1 MSHIRATYTGLISF
15 AVAIITIFTSFV
27 FTVII
32 TRTLSQEDFGIWSLI
47 NALFLSVM
55 MGNTIV
61 TYWSTRETA
70 RKIESGKTAILG
82 SMILS
87 VVFTFIYI
95 IVSNLMG
102 YQTKIDLNILLFSSI
117 LIPILF
123 LNGTLTAIN
132 LGWKPH
138 VVSYGSLALGISQI
152 IFGLFFIYFLKIGVY
167 GVIITVS
174 ISNLINIII
183 LYRYAK
189 PKLKNQ
195 ININFFK
202 SWIKLSW
209 ISLYPMLPVMI
220 EGSGLILFSIL
231 TESVMGIAIWT
242 VAILAPSAISHVGLI
257 SRAIYPKL
265 LGGENRDYIENNI
278 ILLLFFNFLM
288 TGLVI
293 AFAKSILII
302 LNPIYEEAYFI
313 LILLA
318 LGNFFTVLTNVFIQ
332 ILTGS
337 EIIDMNKKS
346 TFRQYLHSK
355 LFYPYTIRLI
365 QTSSS
370 LIILPIGLMFLIQ
383 NNSSEITLLEF
394 WATLLLVTQIPL
406 ALYLYLTTK
415 NTLTLSIN
423 RMIILKYFI
432 ASIISFSTIFLLSE
446 QFLIYNELYSFIPK
460 LLLFVVIGM
469 SFYLFLTYALDSNT
483 RLLCKSIISEIT
495 KKIDNK

>member
-1 MSHIRATYTGLISF
+1 M
-15 AVAIITIFTSFV
+15 AIITIFTSFV

-70 RKIESGKTAILG
+70 RKIESGKSAILG

-87 VVFTFIYI
+87 VAFTFIYI
-95 IVSNLMG
+95 IISNLMG
-102 YQTKIDLNILLFSSI
+102 YQTKIDQNILLFSTI

-123 LNGTLTAIN
+123 LNGTLAAIN

-174 ISNLINIII
+174 VSNLINIII
-183 LYRYAK
+183 LYKYAK

-195 ININFFK
+195 ISMDFFK

-209 ISLYPMLPVMI
+209 ISLYPMLPILI
-220 EGSGLILFSIL
+220 EGSGLILFSIM

-242 VAILAPSAISHVGLI
+242 AAILAPSTISHVGLI

-265 LGGENRDYIENNI
+265 LSNENTDYLGNNI
-278 ILLLFFNFLM
+278 TLLIFFNFLM

-293 AFAKSILII
+293 AFAKPILVI

-332 ILTGS
+332 SLTGS
-337 EIIDMNKKS
+337 EMIDMNKKS
-346 TFRQYLHSK
+346 SFRQYLRSK

-370 LIILPIGLMFLIQ
+370 LLILPIGLTLLIQ
-383 NNSSEITLLEF
+383 NNYSEINLLEF
-394 WATLLLVTQIPL
+394 WATLTLVTQIPL
-406 ALYLYLTTK
+406 AFYFYLTVK
-415 NTLTLSIN
+415 KTLRFSIN
-423 RMIILKYFI
+423 RITISKYFI
-432 ASIISFSTIFLLSE
+432 SSIVSFSLIFVLSE
-446 QFLIYNELYSFIPK
+446 KFLMYDELHLFILK
-460 LLLFVVIGM
+460 LLLFAVIGIF
-469 SFYLFLTYALDSNT
+469 FYLLSTYILDSNT
-483 RLLCKSIISEIT
+483 RYLLKSIILEIT
-495 KKIDNK
+495 KKIDYK

>member
-1 MSHIRATYTGLISF
+1 M
-15 AVAIITIFTSFV
+15 
-27 FTVII
+27 
-32 TRTLSQEDFGIWSLI
+32 
-47 NALFLSVM
+47 FLYV
-55 MGNTIV
+55 
-61 TYWSTRETA
+61 
-70 RKIESGKTAILG
+70 
-82 SMILS
+82 
-87 VVFTFIYI
+87 
-95 IVSNLMG
+95 
-102 YQTKIDLNILLFSSI
+102 
-117 LIPILF
+117 
-123 LNGTLTAIN
+123 
-132 LGWKPH
+132 
-138 VVSYGSLALGISQI
+138 
-152 IFGLFFIYFLKIGVY
+152 
-167 GVIITVS
+167 
-174 ISNLINIII
+174 
-183 LYRYAK
+183 
-189 PKLKNQ
+189 
-195 ININFFK
+195 
-202 SWIKLSW
+202 
-209 ISLYPMLPVMI
+209 
-220 EGSGLILFSIL
+220 
-231 TESVMGIAIWT
+231 
-242 VAILAPSAISHVGLI
+242 SHVGLI

>member
-1 MSHIRATYTGLISF
+1 MSNIRVTYTGLISF
-15 AVAIITIFTSFV
+15 AVAIITIFTSFI

-32 TRTLSQEDFGIWSLI
+32 TRTLSQEEFGIWSLI
-47 NALFLSVM
+47 NALFLSVL

-70 RKIESGKTAILG
+70 RKIESGKSAILG

-87 VVFTFIYI
+87 VVFTFVYI
-95 IVSNLMG
+95 ILSNLMG
-102 YQTKIDLNILLFSSI
+102 YQTKIDQNILLFSTI

-174 ISNLINIII
+174 VSNLINIII
-183 LYRYAK
+183 LYKYAK
-189 PKLKNQ
+189 PKLKNK
-195 ININFFK
+195 INIDFFK
-202 SWIKLSW
+202 SWIRLSW
-209 ISLYPMLPVMI
+209 ISLYPMLPITI
-220 EGSGLILFSIL
+220 EGSGLILFSIM

-242 VAILAPSAISHVGLI
+242 VAMLAPSAISHVGLI

-265 LGGENRDYIENNI
+265 LSGENRDYVGNNI
-278 ILLLFFNFLM
+278 TLLLFFNFLM

-293 AFAKSILII
+293 AFAKPILFI

-318 LGNFFTVLTNVFIQ
+318 IGNFFTVLTNVFIQ
-332 ILTGS
+332 SLTGS
-337 EIIDMNKKS
+337 ETIDMNKKS
-346 TFRQYLHSK
+346 TFRQYLKSK

-365 QTSSS
+365 QTSSA
-370 LIILPIGLMFLIQ
+370 LIILPFGLILLIQ
-383 NNSSEITLLEF
+383 NNYSEINLLEF
-394 WATLLLVTQIPL
+394 WAILLLVTQIPL
-406 ALYLYLTTK
+406 ALHLYVITK

-423 RMIILKYFI
+423 RITILKYFL
-432 ASIISFSTIFLLSE
+432 AAIISFSTIFVLSE
-446 QFLIYNELYSFIPK
+446 QFLIYNDLYSFIPE

-469 SFYLFLTYALDSNT
+469 FFYLFLTYALDSNT
-483 RLLCKSIISEIT
+483 RFLCKSIISEIT
-495 KKIDNK
+495 KKVDHT